1 MDDLLEGVITN
12 KLTNKKKD
20 DKQLGQTDLLVQQ
33 AYNDAMKDVKKDAV
47 IEKVEKSVKP
57 LSQEEQWKQLMNEPD
72 PLEDQDIYAGE
83 KKCEDTTAV
92 QTANPEDTEMED
104 DLADALDKSF

>member
-12 KLTNKKKD
+12 KLDKKKE
-20 DKQLGQTDLLVQQ
+20 DKELGQTDLLVQQ
-33 AYNDAMKDVKKDAV
+33 AYNEAMKDVPKDNAEKKA
-47 IEKVEKSVKP
+47 KKSVKS

-83 KKCEDTTAV
+83 KKCEDDTT
-92 QTANPEDTEMED
+92 QT
-104 DLADALDKSF
+104 